1 MILFKKIKSVVKV
14 FLLLCFIVACN
25 ALSAQTVW
33 ENPNAGV
40 YSYLSRMAQKG
51 LVVFDDAIQ
60 PATREQITIALN
72 TLASNQNKL
81 SDIERKELLFY
92 KQEYNSIITDTTTI
106 SILVKDNYKR
116 PRFFDIASKDFNLK
130 IDPIVGD
137 KFILGNGNS
146 INQVSNGVQLWG
158 TAGKYWG
165 YQLYYRDYTE
175 KGSVRNYYTVQ
186 GLSFKREEPTTGII
200 IVGLNDDRKINY
212 SEVRANI
219 TYSFKKGMI
228 SFGKDRMLWGYG
240 ETGRIVLDQ
249 KAPSYPY
256 IRFDYEPIKNL
267 KFNYMHAWLNSNI
280 IDSSSSYLTHTGGVS
295 GDVRVVYKPKFFATH
310 TISYNFNNGLMAS
323 LGESVVYSDKMDPG
337 FLIPIN
343 LFKIYDNNKSNYLIN
358 AGANGQYFF
367 QLSSRNQI
375 KNTHL
380 FTTVFIDEL
389 RLATILDTKKSRN
402 QLGFTI
408 GGSKTDIFIPYLTL
422 GGEYSKVRPFVYNN
436 LLPTQFYTQY
446 DYSLGDWMGNN
457 FDRLVVYGKYN
468 PKPRLS
474 LYAHIQRIRKGG
486 AGTIKQQ
493 YEAEPQPKF
502 LFELQK
508 NRFDILLKANY
519 EYYNNLY
526 VFSSFQFTHNISYNK
541 KVTDEPIFQLGFSY
555 GLP

>member
-1 MILFKKIKSVVKV
+1 MILFKRIKSVVST
-14 FLLLCFIVACN
+14 LLVLCFMITCTS
-25 ALSAQTVW
+25 LTAQTVW
-33 ENPNAGV
+33 ENPNANV
-40 YSYLSRMAQKG
+40 YGYLNRMAQKG
-51 LVVFDDAIQ
+51 LVQFNDLIQ
-60 PATREQITIALN
+60 PVTRTQITNALITLREQEI
-72 TLASNQNKL
+72 KL
-81 SDIERKELLFY
+81 SATEIGELKFY
-92 KQEYNSIITDTTTI
+92 LQEYNNMVTDTTTI
-106 SILVKDNYKR
+106 SILVKDTYKR

-130 IDPIVGD
+130 IDPIIGD

-158 TAGKYWG
+158 TAGKHWG

-175 KGSVRNYYTVQ
+175 KGTVRDYYNAK

-219 TYSFKKGMI
+219 TYSFNKGMI

-240 ETGRIVLDQ
+240 ETGRIVMDQ

-256 IRFDYEPIKNL
+256 IRFDYEPLKNL
-267 KFNYMHAWLNSNI
+267 RFNYMHAWLNSNI
-280 IDSSSSYLTHTGGVS
+280 IDSASSYLTHTGGVS
-295 GDVRVVYKPKFFATH
+295 GDVRVVYKPKFLATH
-310 TISYNFNNGLMAS
+310 SISYQFKNGLVAA

-337 FLIPIN
+337 FLIPVN
-343 LFKIYDNNKSNYLIN
+343 FFKIYDNNKSNYLIN

-380 FTTVFIDEL
+380 FVTMFIDEL
-389 RLATILDTKKSRN
+389 RLATMLDAKKSRN

-408 GGSKTDIFIPYLTL
+408 GGSKTDMFIPYLTL
-422 GGEYSKVRPFVYNN
+422 GGEYTRVNPFVYSN
-436 LLPTQFYTQY
+436 LLPSQFYTQY
-446 DYSLGDWMGNN
+446 DYSIGDWMGNN
-457 FDRLVVYGKYN
+457 FDRLVLYGKYN
-468 PKPRLS
+468 PKPRLN

-493 YEAEPQPKF
+493 YEAEPQPNF

-508 NRFDILLKANY
+508 NRFDLLLKANY
-519 EYYNNLY
+519 EYYNNFY
-526 VFSSFQFTHNISYNK
+526 VFSSFQFTHSISYDK
-541 KVTDEPIFQLGFSY
+541 KIKDEPIFQLGFSY

>member
-1 MILFKKIKSVVKV
+1 MIMILLKRVLV
-14 FLLLCFIVACN
+14 LLSFVLC
-25 ALSAQTVW
+25 STYTMAQTVW
-33 ENPNAGV
+33 ENPNAAV
-40 YSYLSRMAQKG
+40 YGYLSRMAQKG

-60 PATREQITIALN
+60 PATREQITNALK
-72 TLASNQNKL
+72 TLANNQNKL
-81 SDIERKELLFY
+81 SDIERKELQFY
-92 KQEYNSIITDTTTI
+92 QQEYNFLVTDTTTI
-106 SILVKDNYKR
+106 SILVKDNFKR
-116 PRFFDIASKDFNLK
+116 PRFFDITAKDFNLK

-137 KFILGNGNS
+137 KLILGNGNN

-158 TAGKYWG
+158 TAGKHWG

-175 KGSVRNYYTVQ
+175 KGTVRNYYTVQ

-200 IVGLNDDRKINY
+200 IVGLNDDHKINY

-219 TYSFKKGMI
+219 TYTFNKGMI

-249 KAPSYPY
+249 KAPTYPY

-280 IDSSSSYLTHTGGVS
+280 VDSSSSYLTHTGGVS
-295 GDVRVVYKPKFFATH
+295 GDVRIVYKPKFLATH
-310 TISYNFNNGLMAS
+310 SISYNFNNGLMAS

-367 QLSSRNQI
+367 QLSSRNQL

-380 FTTVFIDEL
+380 FATLFIDEL
-389 RLATILDTKKSRN
+389 RLETVFDSKKSRN

-408 GGSKTDIFIPYLTL
+408 GGSKTDMFVPYLTL
-422 GGEYSKVRPFVYNN
+422 GGEYTIVNPFVYSN
-436 LLPTQFYTQY
+436 LLPAQFYSQY

-457 FDRLVVYGKYN
+457 FDRFVLYGKYN
-468 PKPRLS
+468 PKPRLT

-493 YEAEPQPKF
+493 YEAEPQPRF

-508 NRFDILLKANY
+508 NRYDILLKANY

-526 VFSSFQFTHNISYNK
+526 VFSSFQFIHNIRYDK
-541 KVTDEPIFQLGFSY
+541 KITDEPIFQLGFSY

>member
-1 MILFKKIKSVVKV
+1 MIMILLKRVLV
-14 FLLLCFIVACN
+14 LLSFVLC
-25 ALSAQTVW
+25 STYTMAQTVW
-33 ENPNAGV
+33 ENPNAAV
-40 YSYLSRMAQKG
+40 YVYLSRMAQKG

-60 PATREQITIALN
+60 PATREQITNALK
-72 TLASNQNKL
+72 TLANNQNKL
-81 SDIERKELLFY
+81 SDIERKELQFY
-92 KQEYNSIITDTTTI
+92 QQEYNFLVTDTTTI
-106 SILVKDNYKR
+106 SILVKDNFKR
-116 PRFFDIASKDFNLK
+116 PRFFDITAKDFNLK

-137 KFILGNGNS
+137 KLILGNGNN

-158 TAGKYWG
+158 TAGKHWG

-175 KGSVRNYYTVQ
+175 KGTVRNYYTVQ

-200 IVGLNDDRKINY
+200 IVGLNDDHKINY

-219 TYSFKKGMI
+219 TYTFNKGMI

-249 KAPSYPY
+249 KAPTYPY

-280 IDSSSSYLTHTGGVS
+280 VDSSSSYLTHTGGVS
-295 GDVRVVYKPKFFATH
+295 GDVRIVYKPKFLATH
-310 TISYNFNNGLMAS
+310 SISYNFNNGFMAS

-367 QLSSRNQI
+367 QLSSRNQL

-380 FTTVFIDEL
+380 FATVFIDEL
-389 RLATILDTKKSRN
+389 RLETVFNAKKSRN

-408 GGSKTDIFIPYLTL
+408 GGSKTDMFVPYLTL
-422 GGEYSKVRPFVYNN
+422 GGEYTIVNPFVYSN
-436 LLPTQFYTQY
+436 LLPAQFYTQY

-457 FDRLVVYGKYN
+457 FDRFVLYGKYN

-493 YEAEPQPKF
+493 YEAEPQPRF

-508 NRFDILLKANY
+508 NRYDILLKANY
-519 EYYNNLY
+519 EYYHNLY
-526 VFSSFQFTHNISYNK
+526 VFSSFQFIHNIRYDK
-541 KVTDEPIFQLGFSY
+541 KITDEPIFQLGFSY

>member
-1 MILFKKIKSVVKV
+1 MILFKKMKSVVKV
-14 FLLLCFIVACN
+14 FLLLCFVLAFN
-25 ALSAQTVW
+25 SLSAQTVW
-33 ENPNAGV
+33 ENPNASV
-40 YSYLSRMAQKG
+40 YSYLGRMAQKG

-158 TAGKYWG
+158 TAGKHWG

-175 KGSVRNYYTVQ
+175 KGTVRNYYTVQ

-422 GGEYSKVRPFVYNN
+422 GGEYTKVRPFVYNN

-486 AGTIKQQ
+486 SGTIKQQ

-508 NRFDILLKANY
+508 NRFDVLLKANY

-526 VFSSFQFTHNISYNK
+526 VFSSFQFTHSISYNK
-541 KVTDEPIFQLGFSY
+541 KITDEPIFQLGFSY

>member
-1 MILFKKIKSVVKV
+1 MILFKRVVGV
-14 FLLLCFIVACN
+14 VRVLLLLCFIITCSC
-25 ALSAQTVW
+25 LTAQTVW
-33 ENPNAGV
+33 ENPNANV
-40 YSYLSRMAQKG
+40 YGYLNRMAQKG
-51 LVVFDDAIQ
+51 LVQFNDLIQ
-60 PATREQITIALN
+60 PVTRSQVANALITLSTQETKLTATEI
-72 TLASNQNKL
+72 S
-81 SDIERKELLFY
+81 ELKFY
-92 KQEYNSIITDTTTI
+92 LQEYNNIITDTTTI
-106 SILVKDNYKR
+106 SILVKDKFNR

-130 IDPIVGD
+130 IDPIIGD

-158 TAGKYWG
+158 TAGKHWG

-175 KGSVRNYYTVQ
+175 KGTVRDYYNSK

-219 TYSFKKGMI
+219 TYSFNKGMI

-240 ETGRIVLDQ
+240 ETGRIVMDQ

-256 IRFDYEPIKNL
+256 IRFDYEPLKNL
-267 KFNYMHAWLNSNI
+267 RFNYMHAWLNSNI
-280 IDSSSSYLTHTGGVS
+280 IDSASSYLTRTGGVS
-295 GDVRVVYKPKFFATH
+295 GDVRVVYKPKFLATH
-310 TISYNFNNGLMAS
+310 SISYQFKSGLVAAI
-323 LGESVVYSDKMDPG
+323 GESVVYSDKMDPG

-367 QLSSRNQI
+367 QLSSRNQF

-380 FTTVFIDEL
+380 FVTMFIDEL
-389 RLATILDTKKSRN
+389 RLATMLDPKKSRN

-408 GGSKTDIFIPYLTL
+408 GGSKTDMFIPYLTL
-422 GGEYSKVRPFVYNN
+422 GGEYTRVNPFVYSN
-436 LLPTQFYTQY
+436 LLPAQFYTQY

-457 FDRLVVYGKYN
+457 FDRFVLYGKYN
-468 PKPRLS
+468 PKPRLT
-474 LYAHIQRIRKGG
+474 LYAHIERIRKGG

-493 YEAEPQPKF
+493 YEAEPQPNF

-508 NRFDILLKANY
+508 NRYDILLKANY
-519 EYYNNLY
+519 EYYQNLY
-526 VFSSFQFTHNISYNK
+526 VFSSFQFTHSIRYDK
-541 KVTDEPIFQLGFSY
+541 KITDEPIFQLGFSY